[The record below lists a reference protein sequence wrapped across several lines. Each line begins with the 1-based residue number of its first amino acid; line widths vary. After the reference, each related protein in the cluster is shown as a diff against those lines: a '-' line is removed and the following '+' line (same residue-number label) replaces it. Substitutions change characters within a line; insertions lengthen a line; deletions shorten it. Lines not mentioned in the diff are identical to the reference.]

1 MIWQHRC
8 SQVTGRSRQTMRTP
22 HFSHSERA
30 KQALEMTMRD
40 ALDGLEEL
48 ASLDVYWFESGCLE
62 ILGIE
67 PPTRNS
73 ATVTPLHRSTHPAK
87 ILNFDQNRRKTG

>member
-1 MIWQHRC
+1 
-8 SQVTGRSRQTMRTP
+8 MRTP
-22 HFSHSERA
+22 HFSHAERA
-30 KQALEMTMRD
+30 KQALEMTMQD

-62 ILGIE
+62 ILSIE
-67 PPTRNS
+67 PPLHSS
-73 ATVTPLHRSTHPAK
+73 ATVTPLHRATHPAK

>member
-1 MIWQHRC
+1 
-8 SQVTGRSRQTMRTP
+8 MRTP
-22 HFSHSERA
+22 HFSHAERA

-67 PPTRNS
+67 PPTCGS
-73 ATVTPLHRSTHPAK
+73 ATITALHCPIVPAK
-87 ILNFDQNRRKTG
+87 VLNFDQNRRKTG